1 MFFTLVIL
9 CLRIQHTVY
18 SKEGKAFK
26 PGDVILGALNVLH
39 NKDSND
45 NCGKLFAVGLGHTEA
60 ILFAIEQINNDSSI
74 LPTSPWATIYETT
87 AKLSPLP

>member
-9 CLRIQHTVY
+9 CLRIQQTVY